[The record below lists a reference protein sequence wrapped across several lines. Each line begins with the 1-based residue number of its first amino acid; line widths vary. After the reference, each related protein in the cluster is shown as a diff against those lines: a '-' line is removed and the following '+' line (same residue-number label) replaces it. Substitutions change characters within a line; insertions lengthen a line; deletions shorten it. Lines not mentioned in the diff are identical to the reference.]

1 MKDIKLGLVLSPVWW
16 DELPEYRVDFNG
28 VQIAGGFLNKTTT
41 FDWKLPALDKNTLS
55 VHFLNKKD
63 SDTQG
68 DKDKA
73 IVIDKIIIEDFD
85 FYSFIAAGR
94 YTPQYPDGYYRY
106 AKEHNLT
113 VEAVLTQNYLSFNGE
128 WQLNIDWPVFSWIHQ
143 TENLGWLHE
152 VNI

>member
-16 DELPEYRVDFNG
+16 DELPEYRIEFNG
-28 VQIAGGFLNKTTT
+28 TKIAGGFLKDSSNFSWT
-41 FDWKLPALDKNTLS
+41 LPALDNNTLS

-63 SDTQG
+63 GDTQG

-73 IVIDKIIIEDFD
+73 IVVDKVIVEGFD
-85 FYSFIAAGR
+85 FYSFLMAGR
-94 YTPQYPDGYYRY
+94 YIPDYPKGYFDY
-106 AKEHNLT
+106 AKEHNLSI
-113 VEAVLTQNYLSFNGE
+113 EPVLTQNYLSFNGE